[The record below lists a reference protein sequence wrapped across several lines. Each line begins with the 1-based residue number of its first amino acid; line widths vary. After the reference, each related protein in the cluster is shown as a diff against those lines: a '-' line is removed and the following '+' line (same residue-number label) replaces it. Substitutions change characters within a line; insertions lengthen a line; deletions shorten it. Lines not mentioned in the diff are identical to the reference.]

1 MALIQTE
8 VANGLEFPEGP
19 IVMDDGSIV
28 LVEIAGP
35 RLTRVLPDGSID
47 VIAEWDDPESAG
59 PNGAAVG
66 PDGHIY
72 VCNNGGFVWSEI
84 NGMQFPM
91 NRETGANQSD
101 SYVTGSIDRVDLT
114 TGETIIPFGDYSML
128 SLDSGSHYFKQDLN
142 TFQPNRFYKIMLKL
156 KTDDNQE
163 IIYDDNFEFKVVR

>member
-1 MALIQTE
+1 MMTLIQSE
-8 VANGLEFPEGP
+8 VASGLEFPEGP

-35 RLTRVLPDGSID
+35 RLTRVLADGSTE

-84 NGMQFPM
+84 NGMQFPI

-101 SYVTGSIDRVDLT
+101 SYVTGSIDRVNLA
-114 TGETIIPFGDYSML
+114 TGEIES
-128 SLDSGSHYFKQDLN
+128 
-142 TFQPNRFYKIMLKL
+142 
-156 KTDDNQE
+156 
-163 IIYDDNFEFKVVR
+163 IY

>member
-1 MALIQTE
+1 MTLKQTDI
-8 VANGLEFPEGP
+8 ASGLQFPEGP

-28 LVEIAGP
+28 IVEIAGP
-35 RLTRVLPDGSID
+35 RLTRILVDGTVE

-91 NRETGANQSD
+91 DRETGANQSN
-101 SYVTGSIDRVDLT
+101 SYISGSIDRVDLA
-114 TGETIIPFGDYSML
+114 TGEIVSIYNEFQGDRLCGPNDIVFDKFGGFWFTDL
-128 SLDSGSHYFKQDLN
+128 GKQ
-142 TFQPNRFYKIMLKL
+142 RRR
-156 KTDDNQE
+156 E
-163 IIYDDNFEFKVVR
+163 IDKGLLCSPRWIFNKAGY